1 MFEVKSYPNSYLTL
15 GATRLDALV
24 EVTARGVVGTAPTA
38 NLVEGFLI
46 DNSGSMQEPMG
57 GHSRFRSKMEAAN
70 HAVSVA
76 IEQLPASAT
85 FFVITFSEEA
95 VMVVPPT
102 RAGAAE
108 KAAAQ
113 RRVQLIRP
121 VSDTR
126 MSNALLLARRS
137 FAGCPDGIHHATFL
151 TDGKNSAG
159 DVHALASAVDQAK
172 GLFQCDAR
180 GLGADWQKDQLELV
194 ARSLLG
200 TADMIPDAEGV
211 AGDFRAII
219 GGMVEKG
226 VREVRLGFWSP
237 KVARITEVKQTLPEN
252 LPILAGRSE
261 VDARSFTIPTGAWA
275 DGEAREYY
283 VVVEFASAGDP
294 GDERLAFRPFV
305 TFRDPATG
313 LDQTIDGPDVAATWS
328 DDASLTS
335 RINDRVAH
343 ALGQGELSEAIA
355 AGLAAKAAGD
365 LVEATARL
373 GRAVQLA
380 DQFGNAEATKR
391 LAGAVEIISASEG
404 TVRVKSAGIT
414 AEDRYL
420 EMGGTRTVRARS
432 ASE

>member
-1 MFEVKSYPNSYLTL
+1 MFEIQSYPNAYLTL

-24 EVTARGVVGTAPTA
+24 EVTAKGIVSAAPTA

-46 DNSGSMQEPMG
+46 DNSGSMHEAMG
-57 GHSRFRSKMEAAN
+57 GRSTFRSKMEAAN

-76 IEQLPASAT
+76 IEQLPESAT
-85 FFVITFSEEA
+85 FFVVTFSEDA

-102 RAGAAE
+102 TATASH
-108 KAAAQ
+108 KSAAQ
-113 RRVQLIRP
+113 RRVQQIRP
-121 VSDTR
+121 STETR
-126 MSNALLLARRS
+126 MSTAVEAALHA
-137 FAGCPDGIHHATFL
+137 FASCPDGIHHATFL

-159 DVHALASAVDQAK
+159 DNRAFEAAVSRAK
-172 GLFQCDAR
+172 GAFQCDAR
-180 GLGADWQKDQLELV
+180 GLGVDWRKDQLELI

-200 TADMIPDAEGV
+200 TADMIPDAGGV
-211 AGDFRAII
+211 AEDFRAII

-226 VREVRLGFWSP
+226 VRDVRLGFWSP
-237 KVARITEVKQTLPEN
+237 KVAKIVEVKQTLPEN
-252 LPILAGRSE
+252 LPVLANRVD
-261 VDARSFTIPTGAWA
+261 VDARSFALPTGAWA
-275 DGEAREYY
+275 DGETREYY
-283 VVVEFASAGDP
+283 VVVEFAAAGDP

-313 LDQTIDGPDVAATWS
+313 SDQTIDGADVAATWS
-328 DDASLTS
+328 DDSSLTS

-365 LVEATARL
+365 LNEATKRL

-380 DQFGNAEATKR
+380 DRFGNTEATKR
-391 LAGAVEIISASEG
+391 LAGAVDIISAQEG

-420 EMGGTRTVRARS
+420 EMGGTRTVRAR
-432 ASE
+432 AAQ